1 MGATAPDKRGKP
13 PARHLFAG
21 AGPDPARDRPRQRAG
36 PGRRDGEKQGEWT
49 PRSSRYATRYAGC
62 AIDRLPWPR
71 RTDAAKNARAAIRER
86 RRSRPSRRS
95 ACAPLAHKL
104 RRSGPAPRP
113 VHAGPPR
120 FAP

>member
-21 AGPDPARDRPRQRAG
+21 AGPDPARDRPRQPAG

-49 PRSSRYATRYAGC
+49 LRGSRYAGF
-62 AIDRLPWPR
+62 AIDKLPCPR

-86 RRSRPSRRS
+86 RRARRSRRS
-95 ACAPLAHKL
+95 AACAPLAHKL

-113 VHAGPPR
+113 VHAGHPR
-120 FAP
+120 SIP